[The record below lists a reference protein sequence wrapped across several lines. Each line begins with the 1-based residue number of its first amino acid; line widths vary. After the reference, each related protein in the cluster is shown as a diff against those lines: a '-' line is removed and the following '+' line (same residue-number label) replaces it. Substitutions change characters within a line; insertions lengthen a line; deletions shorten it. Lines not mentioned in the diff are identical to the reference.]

1 MKTHQAKLKKCI
13 ETARQYSLKIQHRDG
28 HWVGE
33 LESNTTIT
41 AEYIFLLQAL
51 KLPFECDQKAFV
63 KYFLSKQNTDGSW
76 GIAHNYAG
84 DVSTTAET
92 YLALRLCGLN
102 QEHQALRRA
111 ETFIL
116 QNGGL
121 EKIRVFTRINFALFG
136 LFPWSAVPS
145 IPPEFI
151 FLPPQSPINIYRLS
165 SWARS
170 TMVPLFIIFHHKP
183 IFALPNGCSAN
194 NSWLDHLWL
203 NPREKDIPYI
213 PAFKTALKEYG
224 LSLKTTFIG
233 SDVLLKALEKA
244 QSHRLPRGIRKRA
257 VKACEDW
264 VLEHQEA
271 SGDWAGIFPPMLNG
285 VLALYLNGHKLNSPP
300 VKLGLEA
307 LERFIWRDKLGSRIE
322 ACQSPVWDTAL
333 SLIGHIDSHTL
344 SKSKPMQSAAKWLE
358 SKRLDVKHGDWRI
371 YNKSNTSGGWS
382 FEYEN
387 SWYPDVDDTA
397 AVILALIKQNTAARR
412 KSIVTNAVKWMVSM
426 QNSDGGFAAF
436 DVDNNHLY
444 LNDIPFSDMD
454 SLCDPSSPDVTGRV
468 IEALGLLNNKTH
480 LKTIERAVQ
489 YLMKTQETEGPWF
502 GRWGVNY
509 IYGTSN
515 VLCGLKASQAM
526 IKDSRVLD
534 LKALESRTKKAIKWL
549 IDKQNADGGWGE
561 CLESYQD
568 RSLMGCGESTASQT
582 AWALMALDGYLP
594 KDSKTMLQ
602 GIDWLISNQSKNGTW
617 KEPAFTG
624 TGFPNHFY
632 LKYHLYCHYF
642 PMMALG
648 RYAS

>member
-1 MKTHQAKLKKCI
+1 MKTQHTNLKKCI
-13 ETARQYSLKIQHRDG
+13 EAARNYSLKIQRPDG

-51 KLPFECDQKAFV
+51 GLPFDRDKTPFI
-63 KYFLSKQNTDGSW
+63 KYLLSKQNADGSW
-76 GIAHNYAG
+76 GIAHDYAG

-92 YLALRLCGLN
+92 YLALRLCGVD
-102 QEHQALRRA
+102 QDHTALRQA
-111 ETFIL
+111 QEFIL

-136 LFPWSAVPS
+136 LFPWSSVPS
-145 IPPEFI
+145 IPPEFM

-183 IFALPNGCSAN
+183 TFALPNGCSRSNA
-194 NSWLDHLWL
+194 WLDHLWI
-203 NPREKDIPYI
+203 NPNKKNIPYI
-213 PAFKTALKEYG
+213 PTFKAALKEYG
-224 LSLKTTFIG
+224 WSLKTTFIG
-233 SDVLLKALEKA
+233 SDVLLKALDRA
-244 QSHRLPRGIRKRA
+244 QSSRLARNIRKHA

-264 VLEHQEA
+264 VLEHQEV
-271 SGDWAGIFPPMLNG
+271 SGDWAGIFPPMVNG
-285 VLALYLNGHKLNSPP
+285 VLALYLNGHKLDSPP
-300 VKLGLEA
+300 VKQGLEA
-307 LERFIWRDKLGSRIE
+307 LDRFIWRDKLGARVE

-333 SLIGHIDSHTL
+333 SLIGHVDSKTPP
-344 SKSKPMQSAAKWLE
+344 KSRPMQMAARWLE
-358 SKRLDVKHGDWRI
+358 SKRLDVTHGDWRI
-371 YNKSNTSGGWS
+371 YNTSNTSGGWS

-397 AVILALIKQNTAARR
+397 AVVLALMKQNTGVKR
-412 KSIVTNAVKWMVSM
+412 KSVVTNAVKWMVSM

-436 DVDNNHLY
+436 DIDNDHLY

-468 IEALGLLNNKTH
+468 IEALGLLNSKIH
-480 LKTIERAVQ
+480 LKTIERAVR
-489 YLMKTQETEGPWF
+489 YLLQTQEAEGPWF

-515 VLCGLKASQAM
+515 VLCGLRASKSL
-526 IKDSRVLD
+526 IKNSRVLN
-534 LKALESRTKKAIKWL
+534 LRAVESSTQKAVKWL
-549 IDKQNADGGWGE
+549 VSKQNDDGGWGE
-561 CLESYQD
+561 CLESYKD
-568 RSLMGCGESTASQT
+568 RSLMGQGTSSASQT
-582 AWALMALDGYLP
+582 AWALMALEGHLP
-594 KDSKTMLQ
+594 KDSKPILY
-602 GIDWLISNQSKNGTW
+602 GIDWLIRNQSKTGTW

-648 RYAS
+648 RFVS